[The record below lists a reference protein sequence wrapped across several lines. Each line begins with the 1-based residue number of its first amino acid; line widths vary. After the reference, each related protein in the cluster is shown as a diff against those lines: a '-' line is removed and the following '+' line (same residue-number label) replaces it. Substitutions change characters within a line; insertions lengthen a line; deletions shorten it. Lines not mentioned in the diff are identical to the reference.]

1 MLRKFEALCFESE
14 DYSPVKKT
22 RLDFGRYV
30 LSILQERFSKED
42 LYEIAIMDGENEM
55 NFVRL
60 PGFGFQ
66 DDDVQR
72 YLTQEAVE
80 GIMLK
85 LWTITGSP
93 GEETKS
99 NR

>member
-1 MLRKFEALCFESE
+1 
-14 DYSPVKKT
+14 
-22 RLDFGRYV
+22 
-30 LSILQERFSKED
+30 
-42 LYEIAIMDGENEM
+42 MDGEDEM

-60 PGFGFQ
+60 PGFGFHN
-66 DDDVQR
+66 DDVQR